1 MIDGKYGKTSLAR
14 ADRVHT
20 FDHGLPEP
28 PLIMNVTIDLSEP
41 SLRRLS
47 KGKVRRQPKRRQA
60 ALAGRKE
67 EPSLPA
73 VGTIARTKR
82 LILAALRVWELKHG
96 IRD

>member
-1 MIDGKYGKTSLAR
+1 MNDGKYGKTSLAR

-20 FDHGLPEP
+20 FDGLPEP